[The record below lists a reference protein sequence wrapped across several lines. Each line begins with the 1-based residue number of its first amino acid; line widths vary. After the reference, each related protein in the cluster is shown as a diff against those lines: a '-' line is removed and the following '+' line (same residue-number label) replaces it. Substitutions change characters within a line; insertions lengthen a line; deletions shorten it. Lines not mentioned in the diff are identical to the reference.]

1 MTDHHL
7 PPNIPR
13 RCLSPDEAAEYCN
26 VSRNTLI
33 RHGPLATKIGD
44 RTVYDRRVL
53 DTWLDKLA
61 GIAPDQPADDPET
74 SLLEAIHARKTA
86 LRHAPS

>member
-1 MTDHHL
+1 MTGL
-7 PPNIPR
+7 PHNIPK

-26 VSRNTLI
+26 VSRDTLI
-33 RHGPLATKIGD
+33 RHGPPATKIGD

-61 GIAPDQPADDPET
+61 GIVPDQPPDDPET
-74 SLLEAIHARKTA
+74 SLLEAINARKAA
-86 LRHAPS
+86 LRHPPR

>member
-1 MTDHHL
+1 MTGL
-7 PPNIPR
+7 PSNIPK

-33 RHGPLATKIGD
+33 RHGPPATRIGD

-61 GIAPDQPADDPET
+61 GITPDQPADDPET
-74 SLLEAIHARKTA
+74 SLLEAINARKAA
-86 LRHAPS
+86 LRHPPR